1 MDNMSIN
8 MHNLISTKDAFDI
21 IETMT
26 KSRMTGLDT
35 GAMLCRGNPGI
46 GKSSIVRQVAKALN
60 IGCVEIHLAQLDRV
74 DICGLPSVENGT
86 TKWNIPQFWPTDP
99 ESKGIVFFDEITSA
113 SPDVQVA
120 AYSIILDRAI
130 PNTNYKLP
138 AGWSIVAA
146 GNLATDRAV
155 VKSMSSA
162 LANRFMHFE
171 LEVSAKDW
179 EIWAVTNDIH
189 PAVTGYINYRPNN
202 LLNMDKQN
210 LEQGWPSPRSWEG
223 VSKAIRD
230 FGSNEYLLQKVVYG
244 LVGPGVGVEFMAFY
258 KLATQ
263 FDDVLNMLTN
273 PNAEIVIPSEADRRY
288 ALCSSVAYLLFNKND
303 DEEIKKRVTG
313 FYRIVNK
320 LSPDF
325 ATALVKLCMNGNK
338 SVNKLMAMKY
348 IMMTPEYADFS
359 KKYENAFEDVNVKL

>member
-1 MDNMSIN
+1 MANTSVN
-8 MHNLISTKDAFDI
+8 MHNLVSAKDAFKI
-21 IETMT
+21 METMAR
-26 KSRMTGLDT
+26 SRINGNATNATLW
-35 GAMLCRGNPGI
+35 RGKPGI
-46 GKSSIVRQVAKALN
+46 GKSSIVRQVAEYLN

-74 DICGLPSVENGT
+74 DICGLPSVDGGT
-86 TKWNIPQFWPTDP
+86 TKWNVPQFWPRDP
-99 ESKGIVFFDEITSA
+99 QSKGVIFFDEITSA

-130 PNTNYKLP
+130 PNTDYKLP
-138 AGWSIVAA
+138 DGWSIIAA

-171 LEVSAKDW
+171 LEASSEDW
-179 EIWAVTNDIH
+179 GTWALMNNIH
-189 PAVTGYINYRPNN
+189 PAVTGYINYRPDN
-202 LLNMDKQN
+202 LHKMDNQN

-223 VSKAIRD
+223 VSKAIAD
-230 FGSNEYLLQKVVYG
+230 FGTDEYLLQKAVYG

-258 KLATQ
+258 KIASQ

-273 PNAEIVIPSEADRRY
+273 PEAEITIPSEADRRY
-288 ALCSSVAYLLFNKND
+288 ALCSSVAYLIWNNP
-303 DEEIKKRVTG
+303 DEAEIKNRVKG

-325 ATALVKLCMNGNK
+325 ATALGKMCMTGNK
-338 SVNKLMAMKY
+338 SITKIKAMTY
-348 IMMTPEYADFS
+348 IMSAPEYKEYS
-359 KKYENAFEDVNVKL
+359 KKYSAAFEQAPVKL